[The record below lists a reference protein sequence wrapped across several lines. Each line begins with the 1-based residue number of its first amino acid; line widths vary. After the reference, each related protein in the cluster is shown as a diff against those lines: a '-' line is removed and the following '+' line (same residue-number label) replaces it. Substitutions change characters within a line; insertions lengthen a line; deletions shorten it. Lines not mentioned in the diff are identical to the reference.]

1 MTIPPRARA
10 RPYGT
15 RRTSLPKKSRPA
27 ITSCALAASA
37 SSNVRPTTPQAPVV
51 DHVHHGGK
59 AAATPAATAH
69 QGQRTGLKQA
79 EIERDLASRGR
90 ARDDEPTS
98 RLDAREA
105 LVPDRRADAIED
117 DVHTAA
123 VGQLLDALAELRRGR
138 VVDHLVGAE
147 LLGLFELPVAACRD
161 DGARADGLGH
171 QEPEAPHATAD
182 RLD

>member
-1 MTIPPRARA
+1 
-10 RPYGT
+10 
-15 RRTSLPKKSRPA
+15 
-27 ITSCALAASA
+27 
-37 SSNVRPTTPQAPVV
+37 
-51 DHVHHGGK
+51 
-59 AAATPAATAH
+59 
-69 QGQRTGLKQA
+69 
-79 EIERDLASRGR
+79 
-90 ARDDEPTS
+90 
-98 RLDAREA
+98 EA

-182 RLD
+182 RLDQPVLPRLELDALDQAVPGRVTGERQRRRFVEFHPVGDALKIDRRDRAVLSVPAVELAAEALLALAELIASESAGRAGPALDAILD